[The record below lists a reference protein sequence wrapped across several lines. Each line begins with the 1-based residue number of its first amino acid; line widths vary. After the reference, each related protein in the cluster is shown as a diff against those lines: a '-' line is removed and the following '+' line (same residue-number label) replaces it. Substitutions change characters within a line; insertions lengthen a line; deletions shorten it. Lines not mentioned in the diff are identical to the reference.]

1 MALLAGCATA
11 VSEPY
16 CPTLAPYPPPL
27 QARAA
32 DELDRLPPDAA
43 LRRLI
48 EDYGEL
54 RARLRA
60 ACGPRGAR

>member
-1 MALLAGCATA
+1 MALLAGCATV

-16 CPTLAPYPPPL
+16 CPALAQYPPAL

-43 LRRLI
+43 LRVLI
-48 EDYGEL
+48 ADYGEL

-60 ACGPRGAR
+60 GCGR